1 MALPGTPA
9 RHPTVALHG
18 MAATSQP
25 SATLAALD
33 VLREGGS
40 AADAAVCAAAIL
52 SVTEPYSTG
61 PGGDLFALVHHGGR
75 LHGLD
80 AAGPAPRT
88 ATVAPPDTYGPR
100 SVTVPGGVAGWSA
113 LRERFGRLDLERLLA
128 PAIALAED
136 GFGVGVNCARA
147 WAAAPHLPARF
158 GPAPRAGERVRLPD
172 LGRTL
177 RELAAHGPGLFYT
190 GRVGAAITAD
200 SWLEDEDLATYAPR
214 WVEPLVCSYAGLEV
228 AEMPAPTQG
237 VAVLEAL
244 SLLDRDGSGLVAQ
257 VQAVGLALEDA
268 FATIA
273 DGTEV
278 AHLFA
283 PDHVERRRGQRPAAL
298 REAGGGTVYL
308 CVVDA
313 DGTAVSLVQSLFDS
327 FGSGVV
333 AGDTGVVLQNRGACF
348 GVGGGQVRP
357 GERPFHTI
365 IPGML
370 CRDGELVGPFG
381 VMGGYIQAQAHTRL
395 VVGLAENGLDPQA
408 ALDLPRFRIDGA
420 AIALE
425 EGLWDRAAEVEAL
438 GYEVRRDPGRELF
451 GGGQAIVRGA
461 DGALFGG
468 SDPRKD
474 GLALG
479 Y

>member
-1 MALPGTPA
+1 MALFGTPA
-9 RHPTVALHG
+9 KHPTVALRA

-25 SATLAALD
+25 TATLAALD
-33 VLREGGS
+33 VLRAGGS
-40 AADAAVCAAAIL
+40 AADAAICAAAVL

-75 LHGLD
+75 LYGLD
-80 AAGPAPRT
+80 AAGPAP
-88 ATVAPPDTYGPR
+88 AGAPAEPPDTYGPR
-100 SVTVPGGVAGWSA
+100 SVTVPGGVAGWGA
-113 LRERFGRLDLERLLA
+113 LHERFGRLELERLLA

-136 GFGVGVNCARA
+136 GFAVGINCARA
-147 WAAAPHLPARF
+147 WAEAPHLPAGF
-158 GPAPRAGERVRLPD
+158 GPAPRAGERVRVPA

-177 RELAAHGPGLFYT
+177 RELSEQGPDLFYT
-190 GRVGAAITAD
+190 GRVGAAIVAA
-200 SWLEDEDLATYAPR
+200 SWLEEEDLAAYAPR

-244 SLLDRDGSGLVAQ
+244 SLLDRGGSSLVDQ

-268 FATIA
+268 FATVA
-273 DGTEV
+273 DGAEV
-278 AHLFA
+278 AHLFSPA
-283 PDHVERRRGQRPAAL
+283 HLERRRGQLPAAL

-313 DGTAVSLVQSLFDS
+313 EGTAVSLVQSLFDS
-327 FGSGVV
+327 FGSGIV

-348 GVGGGQVRP
+348 GVAGGQVRA

-370 CRDGELVGPFG
+370 RRDGELVGPFG
-381 VMGGYIQAQAHTRL
+381 VMGGYIQAQAHTRV
-395 VVGLAENGLDPQA
+395 VVGLAANGLDPQA
-408 ALDLPRFRIDGA
+408 ALDLPRFRIDGGT
-420 AIALE
+420 IALE
-425 EGLWDRAAEVEAL
+425 EGLWDEAAAVKAL

-451 GGGQAIVRGA
+451 GGGQAIVVGE
-461 DGALFGG
+461 DGSLFGG